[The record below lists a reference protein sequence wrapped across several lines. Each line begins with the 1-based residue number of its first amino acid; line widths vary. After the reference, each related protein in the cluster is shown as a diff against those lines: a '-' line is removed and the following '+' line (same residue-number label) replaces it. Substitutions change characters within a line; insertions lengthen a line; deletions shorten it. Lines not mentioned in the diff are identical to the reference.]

1 MTKYIITDPCY
12 ILSDDTWNE
21 CCKVFDTYKNDEFMY
36 QRFDEA
42 VTKALNKLAGTKN
55 AVACGTGI
63 GDWSNSIC
71 CSNDDKVIESDFF
84 ADSGMVCVVE
94 YNEAIQN
101 ALGNDELI
109 SRGGI
114 ALIETEGEVV
124 IEMDT
129 SNSEWTMVYIEDDE
143 DEFNSMP
150 FDEDYD
156 EDEDEDD
163 YEEDEEEDED

>member
-12 ILSDDTWNE
+12 ILSNEVWDNICSQCEHDDFSNG
-21 CCKVFDTYKNDEFMY
+21 KFDTLCTE
-36 QRFDEA
+36 
-42 VTKALNKLAGTKN
+42 ALNKLAGTTN
-55 AVACGTGI
+55 AVACGTGF

-109 SRGGI
+109 SKGGI

-150 FDEDYD
+150 FDEEDEEEDYD
-156 EDEDEDD
+156 EEDEEDEDED
-163 YEEDEEEDED
+163 